1 MFWKKVFANPKRN
14 NSVAFTAA
22 AAQNPGFASTSSLCR
37 TRRPFRLDRQDMDSK
52 SLKDRPLFAVVG
64 CTGTGKTKLGVRL
77 AQELGGEVVSADSIQ
92 VYKGL
97 DVATNKATDE
107 EMDGVPHHMMGTV
120 DWRDECNVHQYRN
133 EALKIIQDIYSR
145 GKVPVVVG
153 GTSYYI
159 ESIIYDNHLVQ
170 GSAAGEPDP
179 DPADDDDEQDDDE
192 QDDDG
197 DDLSADAFREYSGF
211 RNVNDVP
218 IAVTAAGAG
227 RMYVDALAEAVR
239 FAQTMTAIGRLP
251 VRRYRNTFVGVDNVV
266 DPRMAEPWPP
276 TVAECET
283 AALYAHGVRVLG
295 GVAEA
300 VGRTDGA
307 PDVQY
312 EVTAADIT
320 VGHRERYG
328 LADVQSRLDDLLTL
342 VKNVDIPVNEAA
354 AAEVDANVRTALCR
368 VHAELQMRTQRLALA
383 LLADHERT
391 AVDLLTPAA
400 LKAHAAYFDPVA
412 ASALHPHNTR
422 KVFRT
427 IQIYL
432 VRGKQ
437 KSKLFEEQRT
447 RVSGSDVPVVALR
460 FKEVHM
466 MWLTCDVDVLNKRL
480 EERTDEMVER
490 GLVDELS
497 QFKREL
503 SKMTGTHNF
512 DLDFT
517 KGVLQCIGLKQF
529 QQYLELPVDGRDT
542 EAGRKCLED
551 ALVAM
556 KYMTKKYARRQI
568 RWINNRF
575 LKPSDKQA
583 VSVYRLDC
591 TDLGEW
597 QRLSDRAVDL
607 AQVVLGRKPRG
618 QHTLEPIDVSDQKTV
633 LPVYGDYYCDDCSRL
648 FSNDIQYNI
657 HMGSKKHVKV
667 MMKRKRKL
675 QDTTLHCDSDSE
687 KKVYS
692 HKKT

>member
-1 MFWKKVFANPKRN
+1 MLCFGKKVYANPKRN
-14 NSVAFTAA
+14 NFVALAAA
-22 AAQNPGFASTSSLCR
+22 AAQYSGFVSPFR
-37 TRRPFRLDRQDMDSK
+37 TRRPVPFERQVMDSK
-52 SLKDRPLFAVVG
+52 SLKDRLLFAVVG

-77 AQELGGEVVSADSIQ
+77 AKELGGEVVSADSIQ

-107 EMDGVPHHMMGTV
+107 ETDGVPHHMMGTV

-159 ESIIYDNHLVQ
+159 ESIIYDNLVQ
-170 GSAAGEPDP
+170 GSVAGESEPDA
-179 DPADDDDEQDDDE
+179 ADDDDEHDDDEQDDE
-192 QDDDG
+192 GDG
-197 DDLSADAFREYSGF
+197 LSANAFREYAGF
-211 RNVNDVP
+211 RNVNDVQTATT
-218 IAVTAAGAG
+218 AVGAG
-227 RMYVDALAEAVR
+227 HMYVDALVEAVK
-239 FAQTMTAIGRLP
+239 FAQNMTAVGRLT
-251 VRRYRNTFVGVDNVV
+251 VRRYRNTFVGADNV
-266 DPRMAEPWPP
+266 AEPWPP
-276 TVAECET
+276 TVVECET
-283 AALYAHGVRVLG
+283 AALYAHGVRVLDA
-295 GVAEA
+295 VMAS
-300 VGRTDGA
+300 VGRTEGVLDI
-307 PDVQY
+307 QF
-312 EVTAADIT
+312 EVTAADVV
-320 VGHRERYG
+320 VGHRERYRFG
-328 LADVQSRLDDLLTL
+328 DIRSRLDDLLKL
-342 VKNVDIPVNEAA
+342 VKTADISMQDAGTV
-354 AAEVDANVRTALCR
+354 EVDAYVRKTLCR
-368 VHAELQMRTQRLALA
+368 VHAEVQMRMQRLALA

-391 AVDLLTPAA
+391 AVDLLSPAT
-400 LKAHAAYFDPVA
+400 LKAHAAYYDPVA

-466 MWLTCDVDVLNKRL
+466 MWLTCDSDVLNRRL

-490 GLVDELS
+490 GLVDELC
-497 QFKREL
+497 QFKTEL
-503 SKMTGTHNF
+503 SKMIGTDNF

-529 QQYLELPVDGRDT
+529 QNYFELPVESRDT

-575 LKPSDKQA
+575 LKPNDKQA

-597 QRLSDRAVDL
+597 QQLSDRAVDL

-675 QDTTLHCDSDSE
+675 QDTTLHSGCDNE
-687 KKVYS
+687 KKLYS
-692 HKKT
+692 P

>member
-1 MFWKKVFANPKRN
+1 MFWKKVSRIRNAIISSRLPPPRPKIRD
-14 NSVAFTAA
+14 SR
-22 AAQNPGFASTSSLCR
+22 PTSSPCS
-37 TRRPFRLDRQDMDSK
+37 TRYTFCLDRREMDTK
-52 SLKDRPLFAVVG
+52 CLKDRPLFAVVG

-159 ESIIYDNHLVQ
+159 ESIIYDNLVQ
-170 GSAAGEPDP
+170 GSAAGESEPDA
-179 DPADDDDEQDDDE
+179 ADDDDEQDDDE

-197 DDLSADAFREYSGF
+197 DDLSVNAFREYAGF
-211 RNVNDVP
+211 RNANDVP
-218 IAVTAAGAG
+218 MAVTAAGAG

-239 FAQTMTAIGRLP
+239 FAQTMTAVGRLP
-251 VRRYRNTFVGVDNVV
+251 FRRYRNTFVSVDNVV
-266 DPRMAEPWPP
+266 DPRVVGLWPP

-283 AALYAHGVRVLG
+283 AALYAHGVRVLD
-295 GVAEA
+295 AAIEA
-300 VGRTDGA
+300 VRRTDGK
-307 PDVQY
+307 PDVRY
-312 EVTAADIT
+312 EIMAADVV

-328 LADVQSRLDDLLTL
+328 FVDVRFRLNNLLTRL
-342 VKNVDIPVNEAA
+342 KTGVIPVQEAVDV
-354 AAEVDANVRTALCR
+354 EVEANVRVALCQAH
-368 VHAELQMRTQRLALA
+368 VELQMRTQRLALA

-466 MWLTCDVDVLNKRL
+466 MWLTCDVDVLNRRL

-490 GLVDELS
+490 GLVDELC
-497 QFKREL
+497 QFKKEL
-503 SKMTGTHNF
+503 SKMTGTENF
-512 DLDFT
+512 NLDFT

-575 LKPSDKQA
+575 LKPNDKQA

-597 QRLSDRAVDL
+597 KRLSDRAVDL
-607 AQVVLGRKPRG
+607 ALVVLGRKPRG
-618 QHTLEPIDVSDQKTV
+618 QHTLEPIDVSDQKTI
-633 LPVYGDYYCDDCSRL
+633 LPVYGDYYCDDCSRP

-657 HMGSKKHVKV
+657 HMSSKKHVKV

-675 QDTTLHCDSDSE
+675 QDTTLHCDNDNE
-687 KKVYS
+687 KKLYS

>member
-1 MFWKKVFANPKRN
+1 MFWKKIFANPKGN
-14 NSVAFTAA
+14 NFIPFTAT
-22 AAQNPGFASTSSLCR
+22 AAQNSGFASSSSSCR
-37 TRRPFRLDRQDMDSK
+37 TRFSFRLGCQEMDLK

-97 DVATNKATDE
+97 DVATNKATSE

-133 EALKIIQDIYSR
+133 EALKIIKDIFSR

-159 ESIIYDNHLVQ
+159 ESIIYDNLVQ
-170 GSAAGEPDP
+170 GSADGEPEP
-179 DPADDDDEQDDDE
+179 DVADDEDEQDDDE

-197 DDLSADAFREYSGF
+197 DVLSVGAFREYAGF

-218 IAVTAAGAG
+218 MVATVAGAS
-227 RMYVDALAEAVR
+227 RLYADALAEAVR

-251 VRRYRNTFVGVDNVV
+251 FRRYRNTFVGVDDV
-266 DPRMAEPWPP
+266 DDMRVAEPWPP

-283 AALYAHGVRVLG
+283 AALYAHGVRVLDA
-295 GVAEA
+295 VARA
-300 VGRTDGA
+300 VGQTDGV
-307 PDVQY
+307 PDVRY
-312 EVTAADIT
+312 EVTATDVT

-328 LADVQSRLDDLLTL
+328 FADVQSRLDNISLTL
-342 VKNVDIPVNEAA
+342 VKTVAL
-354 AAEVDANVRTALCR
+354 EVDGNVQAALCR
-368 VHAELQMRTQRLALA
+368 AHAELQMRTQRLALA
-383 LLADHERT
+383 LLVDQERT
-391 AVDLLTPAA
+391 AVDLLTPTA

-432 VRGKQ
+432 VQGKQ

-466 MWLTCDVDVLNKRL
+466 MWLTCDADVLNRRL
-480 EERTDEMVER
+480 EKRTDEMVER
-490 GLVDELS
+490 GLIDELC
-497 QFKREL
+497 QFKNEL
-503 SKMTGTHNF
+503 SKITGTDNF
-512 DLDFT
+512 NLDFT

-529 QQYLELPVDGRDT
+529 QQYLELPVDNRDT
-542 EAGRKCLED
+542 EVGRKCLED

-575 LKPSDKQA
+575 LKPNDKQA

-591 TDLGEW
+591 TDLKEW
-597 QRLSDRAVDL
+597 QRLSDQAVDL

-618 QHTLEPIDVSDQKTV
+618 QHTLEPIDISDQKIV
-633 LPVYGDYYCDDCSRL
+633 LPVYGDYYCEDCSRP

-675 QDTTLHCDSDSE
+675 QDTNLHNDSDKE
-687 KKVYS
+687 KKLYAHS
-692 HKKT
+692 KT